1 MIDTWGAPQ
10 WTNLVAEPVY
20 TPVAYGWK
28 AFLII
33 TLNHFS
39 TNPYPILSHIFGHS
53 CIPNM
58 HPYLGT
64 KFQNFSKFKMD
75 SFSFS
80 WTHLVVCATLY
91 ATSPPSESKSLLLR
105 LIYRP
110 HYYPVF
116 FLQWRREGGNH
127 PGRHI
132 TVGCIWRE
140 TLRKVRCLLNVEI
153 YWQVRYGNNSIS
165 AVPHLLNILVGYIQ
179 CTRLCFRDSLA
190 VRLRCSSTVHVL

>member
-116 FLQWRREGGNH
+116 FLQWRREGGQSSWAAH
-127 PGRHI
+127 YSGLHLKGDI
-132 TVGCIWRE
+132 KEGAVS
-140 TLRKVRCLLNVEI
+140 VEC
-153 YWQVRYGNNSIS
+153 W
-165 AVPHLLNILVGYIQ
+165 NILTGEIRKQ
-179 CTRLCFRDSLA
+179 
-190 VRLRCSSTVHVL
+190 